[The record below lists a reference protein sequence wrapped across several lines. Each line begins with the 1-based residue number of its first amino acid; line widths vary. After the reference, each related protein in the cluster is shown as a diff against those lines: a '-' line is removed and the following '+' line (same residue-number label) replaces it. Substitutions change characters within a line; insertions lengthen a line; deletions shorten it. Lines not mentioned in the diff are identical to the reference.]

1 MGMRGLGQIEYLTG
15 LARPDVAVVVNAGT
29 AHIELLGSTDAIAT
43 AKSEIYGGL
52 GPTGVA
58 VAPAD
63 DERLTA
69 RARSHGGRLIT
80 FGEAAGADVRLVGYH
95 PFGPSGVD
103 LHVEALGQR
112 RRFRLPLIGRHA
124 AVDATC
130 ALAAALGAGVDLDV
144 ALAGLEHARS
154 EPMRG
159 EVRTIG
165 GRHVIVDCYNANP
178 ASMAA
183 AIETLMEL
191 RGSARA
197 LAVVGD
203 MLELGDHAHDAHV
216 AVGERLG
223 ELGVPVIAM
232 GEHKTTVVEAT
243 GVPALSVATDD
254 PMAAARQVLAMTEP
268 GDWVLVKGSRGMRLE
283 RVIDALAEIVA

>member
-1 MGMRGLGQIEYLTG
+1 
-15 LARPDVAVVVNAGT
+15 
-29 AHIELLGSTDAIAT
+29 
-43 AKSEIYGGL
+43 
-52 GPTGVA
+52 
-58 VAPAD
+58 
-63 DERLTA
+63 
-69 RARSHGGRLIT
+69 
-80 FGEAAGADVRLVGYH
+80 
-95 PFGPSGVD
+95 
-103 LHVEALGQR
+103 
-112 RRFRLPLIGRHA
+112 
-124 AVDATC
+124 
-130 ALAAALGAGVDLDV
+130 
-144 ALAGLEHARS
+144 
-154 EPMRG
+154 
-159 EVRTIG
+159 
-165 GRHVIVDCYNANP
+165 VIVDCYNANP

-183 AIETLMEL
+183 AIETLIEL